1 MSWLLQQLCSSS
13 EPAPDSAGCCQ
24 LRFPFSCN
32 IPTPLP
38 CQSMSIKQLLSL
50 AAGQQARTTER
61 EKGVEMWDASGER
74 WAVCGGSGSGMKR
87 MNSQRLWTWC
97 HVRVAAKGSQG
108 SSEERWTEDEG
119 RGTWSSPAVVPA
131 GVFKS
136 KRAGHSTKTR
146 PHAEQNALAENTGKF
161 RSQKLV

>member
-1 MSWLLQQLCSSS
+1 MLPAPFPILLQHSHS
-13 EPAPDSAGCCQ
+13 PA
-24 LRFPFSCN
+24 
-32 IPTPLP
+32 
-38 CQSMSIKQLLSL
+38 MSINVNKTITVTCSW
-50 AAGQQARTTER
+50 ATGKDNRKG
-61 EKGVEMWDASGER
+61 KGVEMWDASGER